1 MFLVILKEKKLLESF
16 TKKNCKKQFKES
28 LIKGKCIKL
37 SVKWNSN
44 DNSFVSGW
52 IDKEDILYKSE
63 FVQKPKSLRKLRVEL
78 DLSHY
83 PPKTD
88 FKNVAG
94 IDTSSF
100 PKKVDLANVESNIDK
115 LDIDKLKNCTKWFT
129 QFEK

>member
-1 MFLVILKEKKLLESF
+1 M
-16 TKKNCKKQFKES
+16 
-28 LIKGKCIKL
+28 
-37 SVKWNSN
+37 
-44 DNSFVSGW
+44 
-52 IDKEDILYKSE
+52 
-63 FVQKPKSLRKLRVEL
+63 
-78 DLSHY
+78 SHY